1 MEKSSA
7 EVLDGFSISSIK
19 NEKIANEQTKLKYE
33 KYKRGF
39 EELKTKFP
47 QYDWD
52 FILKMFIDVNKTIWK
67 YESAIRLGEDDHDP
81 LFVHKHS
88 ELVREFNNQ
97 RVALGNLVSLF
108 LGETEELNIKSQH
121 VSEGQK

>member
-1 MEKSSA
+1 MEKSTA
-7 EVLDGFSISSIK
+7 EILDGFAIAVIK
-19 NEKIANEQTKLKYE
+19 NEKISNEQTERKFK
-33 KYKRGF
+33 KYKEGF
-39 EELKTKFP
+39 EELKIKFP
-47 QYDWD
+47 KYDWD

-67 YESAIRLGEDDHDP
+67 YEAAIRQGVVEHDP

-108 LGETEELNIKSQH
+108 VGETEELNIKTNH
-121 VSEGQK
+121 VSEGTK